1 MPPEKPSELPDTVLL
16 GQPGE
21 YDLTIKAVPYVDYP
35 MFGMSYGVT
44 LNSAAKSASV
54 NGNWCR

>member
-1 MPPEKPSELPDTVLL
+1 MPPEKSYELPDTVSL

-21 YDLTIKAVPYVDYP
+21 YNLMIQAVPYVDYP

-44 LNSAAKSASV
+44 VKVVS
-54 NGNWCR
+54 G